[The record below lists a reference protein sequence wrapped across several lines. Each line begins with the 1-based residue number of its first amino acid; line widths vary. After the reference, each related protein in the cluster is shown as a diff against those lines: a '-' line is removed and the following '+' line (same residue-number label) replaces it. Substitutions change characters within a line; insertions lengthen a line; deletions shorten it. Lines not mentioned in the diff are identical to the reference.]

1 MGRHWGSADCSIFKV
16 VEKEGDTELDCP
28 RFGSNVTISYENPP
42 HVSGI
47 DISKRTKLIVQTP
60 SSFVLGMADNEVDR
74 NVEEAV
80 KSMYIGEKSRFTFI
94 ITIEEKLEGV
104 PLKNWSHERKLG
116 FSKDLLS
123 SGTSLFKE
131 FHTVDAFHNYRKAA
145 ALMAL
150 HQSNSECKKLYWNS
164 VSNIVA
170 CHFRWRNFNRVVELA
185 SVILKDDNP
194 QNLKR
199 DLKKVLELEPENKA
213 AQEKLQVL
221 RTKVKNYNEKMSKL
235 LMKGLINLH
244 NITINRPYAAIIL
257 NTPIDPVEETIYSF
271 WKKAS
276 FRATVDGGTD
286 RWKEFETLSYYKSRG
301 ISSIVHTPDQDF
313 TDFTKCLIEIKKRRQ
328 DLKSFFVHVQHS
340 GRLDQIFVNSN
351 SISWLLNPGESRIEY
366 IPNKNKTY
374 VGLIPIGTPIDSI
387 STTGLRWNL
396 DNGRLAFGELVSTSN
411 EVDGNGLMIIKT
423 SGDLLLNIRGMVA
436 KKEKNLLALTH
447 RGLIQEIFPSDDV
460 DKVASY
466 LLEKPRTVYA
476 GFDPTASSLHEE
488 QLVESEIQVAK
499 KEERSLLSEET
510 VEKNVEGISQNI
522 QNIFNNYKKYFSHKQ
537 EELEPLILLDND
549 NWYRKMN
556 VVDFMTNVGR
566 HMRVCRML
574 SRQNTFQAYDWLYLL
589 QNYDCRFQIGG
600 SDQMVRRVRQTDQ
613 QAAKLL
619 PLFTFRPLKEIN
631 DLIESGTV
639 RKMQSA
645 LAEDITLLVHG
656 QEGLEK
662 ALKTTQI
669 IFHNDLNALSE
680 INALDLKDIFKQAP
694 YIRLLYENG
703 ISVLD
708 LAKKINCFRS
718 EADAIRVVSAGGFY
732 INHERKSNIDEIIL
746 PEYQILKNNVSLVR
760 VGKRNYFI
768 IEWTL

>member
-1 MGRHWGSADCSIFKV
+1 MNLPFRLHS
-16 VEKEGDTELDCP
+16 
-28 RFGSNVTISYENPP
+28 
-42 HVSGI
+42 
-47 DISKRTKLIVQTP
+47 SK
-60 SSFVLGMADNEVDR
+60 
-74 NVEEAV
+74 
-80 KSMYIGEKSRFTFI
+80 
-94 ITIEEKLEGV
+94 
-104 PLKNWSHERKLG
+104 
-116 FSKDLLS
+116 
-123 SGTSLFKE
+123 SLF
-131 FHTVDAFHNYRKAA
+131 FTSIR
-145 ALMAL
+145 
-150 HQSNSECKKLYWNS
+150 C
-164 VSNIVA
+164 
-170 CHFRWRNFNRVVELA
+170 
-185 SVILKDDNP
+185 
-194 QNLKR
+194 
-199 DLKKVLELEPENKA
+199 
-213 AQEKLQVL
+213 
-221 RTKVKNYNEKMSKL
+221 
-235 LMKGLINLH
+235 
-244 NITINRPYAAIIL
+244 
-257 NTPIDPVEETIYSF
+257 
-271 WKKAS
+271 
-276 FRATVDGGTD
+276 
-286 RWKEFETLSYYKSRG
+286 YK
-301 ISSIVHTPDQDF
+301 
-313 TDFTKCLIEIKKRRQ
+313 
-328 DLKSFFVHVQHS
+328 
-340 GRLDQIFVNSN
+340 
-351 SISWLLNPGESRIEY
+351 
-366 IPNKNKTY
+366 
-374 VGLIPIGTPIDSI
+374 
-387 STTGLRWNL
+387 
-396 DNGRLAFGELVSTSN
+396 
-411 EVDGNGLMIIKT
+411 
-423 SGDLLLNIRGMVA
+423 VA

-476 GFDPTASSLHEE
+476 GFDPTASSLHVGNLLILISLIHA
-488 QLVESEIQVAK
+488 QRGGHRAIALIGGATGRIGDPSGK

-574 SRQNTFQAYDWLYLL
+574 SRQNVKSRLENDQGFSFTEFSYQTFQAYDWLYLL

-600 SDQMVRRVRQTDQ
+600 SDQMGNIYAGHEFISRYYSNSKKSEVFGITIPLVTTDSGEKFGKSEGNAVWLSKDLTTPYELYQFFLRQTDQ